1 MGVDLGPFLAL
12 SVLVIV
18 IPGPDTA
25 VVTKHALLG
34 GRRSAL
40 LASVGVVG
48 GLAVWTVAAS
58 LGVATLLRA
67 SEVAFLALRIVGALY
82 LAWLGIELLRD
93 RGVAAPLD
101 AAPTERDR
109 RSGRKALRQGLLSDL
124 SNPKIAIFFTTFLP
138 QFVHSHGAVFADLL
152 ALGAIFVTITLAWL
166 VAYSLV
172 IGHGASVLRRPRVRR
187 VLDRITGVVL
197 VGFGIRLVFE
207 R

>member
-1 MGVDLGPFLAL
+1 VGVDLGPFLAL

-101 AAPTERDR
+101 AAPKERDR

>member
-40 LASVGVVG
+40 LASAGVVG

-101 AAPTERDR
+101 AAPKEHDR

>member
-1 MGVDLGPFLAL
+1 VGVDLGPFLAL